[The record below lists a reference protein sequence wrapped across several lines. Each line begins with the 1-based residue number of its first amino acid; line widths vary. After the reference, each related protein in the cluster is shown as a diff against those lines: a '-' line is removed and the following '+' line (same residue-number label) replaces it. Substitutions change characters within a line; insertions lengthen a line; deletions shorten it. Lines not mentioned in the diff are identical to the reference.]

1 MKYLYSLV
9 FIFIVIYI
17 AGCGFDDP
25 YVPDSVGS
33 STLKGRIVTEPV
45 TDITGTEIHL
55 RGSSSFAVLTD
66 SAGNFSFKDIP
77 PGNYIVHLQKS
88 PYLLDSFPVNVKKA
102 NEEIIDDIKVKLHG
116 AIAGVIPSDKISIL
130 QGEVEIVV
138 YVNGIPNIPQRDQNG
153 DFFIDLSSPDSII
166 TIRTVTKT
174 TVYIDDTVYTAKVMD
189 DGNFIVEFVPPGIYN
204 DIKVKLN
211 SKEDTLTLVSN
222 GTIEVKSG
230 QTRTLPVPTTAS
242 KSLIKDSL

>member
-1 MKYLYSLV
+1 MKYL
-9 FIFIVIYI
+9 FITISILITFYI
-17 AGCGFDDP
+17 TGCGFDDP
-25 YVPDSVGS
+25 YIPDSVGS
-33 STLKGRIVTEPV
+33 STLKGHIVTEPLID
-45 TDITGTEIHL
+45 TTGTEVHL
-55 RGSSSFAVLTD
+55 RGPSSFAGLTD
-66 SAGNFSFKDIP
+66 SGGNFSFKNIP
-77 PGNYIVHLQKS
+77 PGNYIVYLQKS

-102 NEEIIDDIKVKLHG
+102 EEETIGDIKIKLHG
-116 AIAGVIPSDKISIL
+116 AITGVIPGDKISIL

-153 DFFIDLSSPDSII
+153 DFFIDLSSPDNII

-174 TVYIDDTVYTAKVMD
+174 TVYIDGKGYTAKVMD

-230 QTRTLPVPTTAS
+230 QTRILPVFTNAS
-242 KSLIKDSL
+242 SSSVKKIY

>member
-1 MKYLYSLV
+1 MKYLYALI
-9 FIFIVIYI
+9 FIFIVFYI
-17 AGCGFDDP
+17 TGCGFNDP

-33 STLKGRIVTEPV
+33 STLKGHIVTEPTMDTNQIEV
-45 TDITGTEIHL
+45 HL
-55 RGSSSFAVLTD
+55 RGSSSFSALTD
-66 SAGNFSFKDIP
+66 LSGNFSFKNIP
-77 PGNYIVHLQKS
+77 PGNYLVHLQKS

-102 NEEIIDDIKVKLHG
+102 DEEIIGDIKVKLHG

-138 YVNGIPNIPQRDQNG
+138 YVNGIPNIPQRNQNG
-153 DFFIDLSSPDSII
+153 DFFIDLSSPDNII
-166 TIRTVTKT
+166 TIKTITKT
-174 TVYIDDTVYTAKVMD
+174 TVYVDDTGYTAKVMD

-211 SKEDTLTLVSN
+211 SKEDTLTLVSD

-230 QTRTLPVPTTAS
+230 QTRILPVSPTAS
-242 KSLIKDSL
+242 NSLVKKL

>member
-1 MKYLYSLV
+1 MKYLYALTFFFLV
-9 FIFIVIYI
+9 LYI
-17 AGCGFDDP
+17 MGCGFDDP

-33 STLKGRIVTEPV
+33 STLKGRIITEPV

-55 RGSSSFAVLTD
+55 RGPYSFAVITD
-66 SAGNFSFKDIP
+66 SSGNFSFKDIP

-102 NEEIIDDIKVKLHG
+102 DKEIVGDIKIKLRG

-138 YVNGIPNIPQRDQNG
+138 YVNGVPNIPQRNQNG
-153 DFFIDLSSPDSII
+153 DFFIDLSSPDNVI
-166 TIRTVTKT
+166 TIRTITKT
-174 TVYIDDTVYTAKVMD
+174 TVYIDGTGYTAKVMD

-211 SKEDTLTLVSN
+211 SKEDTLTLISN

-230 QTRTLPVPTTAS
+230 QTRILPVPTTAS
-242 KSLIKDSL
+242 SSLIKNPQ